1 MATAENVGDIYE
13 TTLASSTAYELQ
25 STSDKPRQ
33 SPAPIRW
40 SQASQKRDSY
50 VAAISTSEINLE
62 RIATG
67 KNPSTMEEIL
77 LHDMGDQSLSG
88 SISKRELLNKV
99 GLYLI

>member
-1 MATAENVGDIYE
+1 MPS
-13 TTLASSTAYELQ
+13 ASE
-25 STSDKPRQ
+25 KPRQ
-33 SPAPIRW
+33 SPVPIRW

-77 LHDMGDQSLSG
+77 LQDMGDQSLSG